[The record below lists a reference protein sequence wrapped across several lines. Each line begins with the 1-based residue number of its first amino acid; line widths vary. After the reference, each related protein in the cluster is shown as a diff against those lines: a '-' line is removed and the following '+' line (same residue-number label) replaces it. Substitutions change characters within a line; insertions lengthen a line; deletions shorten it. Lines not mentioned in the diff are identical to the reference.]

1 MLSPRIVLKL
11 LEEAKGIPVMF
22 SILLPSGNVVLE
34 VQCASASVYTSMYN
48 S

>member
-34 VQCASASVYTSMYN
+34 VRACVYYACCKHSQ
-48 S
+48 

>member
-1 MLSPRIVLKL
+1 MLSPRIILKL

-34 VQCASASVYTSMYN
+34 VMLFSY
-48 S
+48 